1 MTEQNKQDTQKNS
14 KESDKVYTKKDVI
27 RGGIIGWGIGVA
39 TTLLLAPK
47 SGKELRGDITYQVGS
62 AKDKAVDKSRE
73 ISDSAMDKYAAI
85 KENAT
90 NKTIELK
97 DKLNPAKNTS
107 SNEAK
112 LDEED
117 PKTILSHNLI
127 EQKRNKIQRM
137 SRRTNK
143 TRLQVQIRKQKLIQ
157 KPVLP
162 ALEEQLQKKFRHYSK
177 NTCQNSFSFK
187 IIKVTKT

>member
-117 PKTILSHNLI
+117 PKNNSESQSNRTKEKQNPKD
-127 EQKRNKIQRM
+127 EQKDKQNPSASSNKKTEAN
-137 SRRTNK
+137 SKAGSSSARRTAAKRSSGTTPK
-143 TRLQVQIRKQKLIQ
+143 TRAKT
-157 KPVLP
+157 
-162 ALEEQLQKKFRHYSK
+162 ASASK
-177 NTCQNSFSFK
+177 
-187 IIKVTKT
+187 